1 MNIMNIKQCFIYT
14 SDRPWRHLLL
24 YFFLKNDK
32 IFNADHEFAVFQR
45 LFDEYELAKEGWLP
59 IKYGIDKCPSWSDY
73 DIELTI
79 YSKKP
84 KH

>member
-1 MNIMNIKQCFIYT
+1 MLIT
-14 SDRPWRHLLL
+14 SLL
-24 YFFLKNDK
+24 F
-32 IFNADHEFAVFQR
+32 FQR

-59 IKYGIDKCPSWSDY
+59 IKYGINKCPSWSDY